1 MSTFKYIHST
11 SSLSVLGVG
20 DKKLKD
26 LVITDKILVSKKD
39 NINICDLV
47 PIKSISTEQHNIW
60 YKIQYTTEESFIFDR
75 TSLVYLNKLYLFKDI
90 DRFKSL
96 ENTFFDEQT
105 YQLDFK
111 EYNKLSLDYI
121 IEIEGD
127 YDILYIN
134 GVAIYNGLL

>member
-96 ENTFFDEQT
+96 ENNFFDEQT